1 VPSTCCER
9 VAIEMTLVQVVVAL
23 LLAFIGMVLLAPIY
37 ISLLQRLGFGKQIR
51 SEGPEAHYGKAGTPT
66 MGGMLIVGV
75 VLFLAMALR
84 IEDVDTLTP
93 MLALVGVG
101 ILGAIDDFINVRSSV
116 GMRGRWKLVWQTVVA
131 LLAGFYIQRH
141 FDLTGINVPGLGEI
155 VIGPVLAL
163 LFVAFVI
170 VGTSNAV
177 NLTDGLDGLVG
188 GVLIFSFV
196 AYLLIALYDMPGRGP
211 QPNLAIFCALVIGA
225 LMGFLWFNVHPAQ
238 LFMGDSGALSLGAT
252 LAVVATITTQLPLLA
267 VIGVVSVAVIMS
279 VVLQV
284 LNYRLRGRRLFR
296 MAPLHHHFEL
306 IGWAEEKI
314 TLRFWI
320 VAALAG
326 LLGVSV
332 FLADVSGF

>member
-1 VPSTCCER
+1 
-9 VAIEMTLVQVVVAL
+9 MTNVQIVIAL
-23 LLAFIGMVLLAPIY
+23 LLAFTGMVLLAPIY

-51 SEGPEAHYGKAGTPT
+51 SDGPEGHYGKAGTPT

-84 IEDVDTLTP
+84 IEDAGTLTP
-93 MLALVGVG
+93 MLTLVGVG
-101 ILGAIDDFINVRSSV
+101 ILGAIDDFVNVRTGV

-131 LLAGFYIQRH
+131 ILAAFYIRRH
-141 FDLTGINVPGLGEI
+141 FDLSGINVPFVGQFEI
-155 VIGPVLAL
+155 APVLLIA
-163 LFVAFVI
+163 FIAFVI

-177 NLTDGLDGLVG
+177 NLTDGLDGLAG

-196 AYLLIALYDMPGRGP
+196 AYLLISLVAVPDIKAA

-238 LFMGDSGALSLGAT
+238 IFMGDSGSLSLGAT
-252 LAVVATITTQLPLLA
+252 LAVVATVNGQLPLLA
-267 VIGVVSVAVIMS
+267 VIGIVFFAVIMS
-279 VVLQV
+279 VVIQV
-284 LNYRLRGRRLFR
+284 ASYRLRGRRIFR
-296 MAPLHHHFEL
+296 MTPLHHHFEL

-314 TLRFWI
+314 TVRFWI

-332 FLADVSGF
+332 FQLGVSGL